1 MKISDILAQAKGQLE
16 NSGVSSSRLDSLIL
30 LSHAFFL
37 CGLPFSKEQVIFNPD
52 LKLDLAQQQSFFDL
66 VKRRCNREPISHIIG
81 RREFYGRDFIVNK
94 DVLDPRPDSES
105 LIELVLEKFP
115 QKNQPIRILEIGS
128 GSGCL
133 IITLLKELSGAQAI
147 TLDISETALAVCKK
161 NADLHKVRERLQIL
175 HSDVFSAFQKQ
186 QILKQIQDNGDN
198 EDSLNHHPEVVAEA
212 IDNPSTKFNLIISN
226 PPYIDSE
233 TITTLQPEVRLHEP
247 ITALDGGIDGLDF
260 YRRIALEAE
269 SFLCKN
275 GKIILEIGF
284 GQKEGVEKIFIKNG
298 FSLEEV
304 KKDLAGIERALCF
317 AK

>member
-52 LKLDLAQQQSFFDL
+52 LELDLNQQQSFFDL
-66 VKRRCNREPISHIIG
+66 IKRRCNREPISHIIG
-81 RREFYGRDFIVNK
+81 KREFYGRDFIVNK

-105 LIELVLEKFP
+105 LIELVLGKFP
-115 QKNQPIRILEIGS
+115 QKNQPIRILEVGS

-133 IITLLKELSGAQAI
+133 IITLLKELSNAQAI
-147 TLDISETALAVCKK
+147 TLDISEAALDVCKK
-161 NADLHKVRERLQIL
+161 NAEFHEVSEHLQIL
-175 HSDVFSAFQKQ
+175 HSDVFSAFKTK
-186 QILKQIQDNGDN
+186 QILKQVQDDKSN
-198 EDSLNHHPEVVAEA
+198 S
-212 IDNPSTKFNLIISN
+212 STKFNLIISN

-233 TITTLQPEVRLHEP
+233 TITTLQPEVQLHEP

-269 SFLCKN
+269 SFLCEN

-284 GQKEGVEKIFIKNG
+284 GQKEDVERIFIKNG

-304 KKDLAGIERALCF
+304 KQDLAGVERALCF
-317 AK
+317 AKKD